1 MSDTGPE
8 QKDAGETSEILYVW
22 AQCDHVIMGQ
32 EDKSLVVILN
42 GLMMA
47 PCTLVLNKITA
58 MS

>member
-1 MSDTGPE
+1 MLDLNKRMQGKL
-8 QKDAGETSEILYVW
+8 QKFCMLR

-42 GLMMA
+42 GSMMA
-47 PCTLVLNKITA
+47 LCTLVPNKITA